1 MSPQSKPERVAAQIE
16 AEIRDGSLG
25 HGDALASEN
34 ALVRRFSVSRTTVRR
49 GLEILAERGL
59 IETRVG
65 IGSFVT
71 FDGKVLDSNLG
82 WAVGLKGRDI
92 ELTTRVLRIAKVRM
106 DLDAPGFNTDDKVL
120 AVDRVRYRSSD
131 GRGLTLERSRMHWR
145 EDFVD
150 VVTFG
155 LEEDSLSRTLQN
167 RGLIMAH
174 GEEWASIQRSLS
186 LSESRMLNR
195 PIEEPMLLVKRL
207 TRAANGSV
215 VEYVETLLDADN
227 FGLRMEF

>member
-1 MSPQSKPERVAAQIE
+1 MTAQSKPERVAAQIE
-16 AEIRDGSLG
+16 AEIRGGSLG
-25 HGDALASEN
+25 HGDPLASEN

-71 FDGKVLDSNLG
+71 FDGKVLNSDMG
-82 WAVGLKGRDI
+82 WAVGLQGRDI
-92 ELTTRVLRIAKVRM
+92 ALTTRVLRIVKTRM
-106 DLDAPGFNTDDKVL
+106 DLDAPGFNTDDHVL
-120 AVDRVRYRSSD
+120 AVDRVRYRGSD
-131 GRGLTLERSRMHWR
+131 GLGLTLERSRMHWR

-150 VVTFG
+150 IVTFG
-155 LEEDSLSRTLQN
+155 LDEDSLSRTLQN
-167 RGLIMAH
+167 RGLIPSK

-186 LSESRMLNR
+186 LAESRMLNR
-195 PIEEPMLLVKRL
+195 PTDEPMLLVKRL
-207 TRAANGSV
+207 TRSANDSV

>member
-1 MSPQSKPERVAAQIE
+1 MSPRSKPERVAAQIE

-34 ALVRRFSVSRTTVRR
+34 ALVRRFAVSRTTVRR

-92 ELTTRVLRIAKVRM
+92 ELTTRVLRIAKIRM

-150 VVTFG
+150 VVAFG

-167 RGLIMAH
+167 RGLITAH

>member
-1 MSPQSKPERVAAQIE
+1 MSPQSKPERVAASIE

-25 HGDALASEN
+25 HGDPLASES

-49 GLEILAERGL
+49 GLELLAARGL

-71 FDGKVLDSNLG
+71 FDGKVLDSNVG
-82 WAVGLKGRDI
+82 WAVALNGRDI
-92 ELTTRVLRIAKVRM
+92 QLTTRVLRIAKARM
-106 DLDAPGFNTDDKVL
+106 DLNAPGFNPDDQVL
-120 AVDRVRYRSSD
+120 AVDRVRYRSGD

-150 VVTFG
+150 IITFG
-155 LEEDSLSRTLQN
+155 LEEDSLSRTLLN
-167 RGLIMAH
+167 RGLVAAK
-174 GEEWASIQRSLS
+174 GEEWANIQRSLS
-186 LSESRMLNR
+186 LAETRMMNR
-195 PIEEPMLLVKRL
+195 PADEPMLCVKRL
-207 TRAANGSV
+207 TRAANDSV
-215 VEYVETLLDADN
+215 VEYVETLLDADY